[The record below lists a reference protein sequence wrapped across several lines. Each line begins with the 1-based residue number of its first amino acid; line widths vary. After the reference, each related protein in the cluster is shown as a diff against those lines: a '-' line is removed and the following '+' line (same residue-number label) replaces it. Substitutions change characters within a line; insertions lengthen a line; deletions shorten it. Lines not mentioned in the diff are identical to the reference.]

1 MPARDIQPCLE
12 CMEAIETNEAAL
24 AFNVFGRTV
33 GIQHRVT
40 SEARNVYVCVEC
52 ALAVAMGKAPRPT
65 KPLSQLIYVIICEMT
80 ASNATVV
87 IAAWQQL
94 RKRLNLPTVEV
105 NLPQIVEGDVKAEI
119 LSPTK
124 ALKSAS

>member
-24 AFNVFGRTV
+24 SFNVFGRTV
-33 GIQHRVT
+33 GIEHRIT
-40 SEARNVYVCVEC
+40 SPTRTVYVCVEC

-65 KPLSQLIYVIICEMT
+65 KPLSQLIYQIICEMT
-80 ASNATVV
+80 AGNAAVV

-94 RKRLNLPTVEV
+94 RKRMNLPPVDVT
-105 NLPQIVEGDVKAEI
+105 LPTITEGEIVLPKQ
-119 LSPTK
+119 
-124 ALKSAS
+124 LKSAS